1 MNTTKPTL
9 ARTLEKQH
17 FEAVAARCYELAT
30 DFVRAGVQVPSLVI
44 MGSMKGDG
52 IICSGPL
59 LVPIEN
65 NLDKLMLT
73 ALMESAVES
82 KQFDFVAHI
91 TEAWVVRNP
100 EDMEHQPSKHPRR
113 QEIVM
118 VNMMS
123 KECQIAVM
131 NPLHRKPNRL
141 ERGTINFDMT
151 IKGRMARE
159 TPPRN

>member
-1 MNTTKPTL
+1 MNRTKPTL
-9 ARTLEKQH
+9 ARTFEKQH
-17 FEAVAARCYELAT
+17 FEAVADRCYELAA
-30 DFVRAGVQVPSLVI
+30 DFVKVGVQVPSLVV
-44 MGSMKGDG
+44 MGCMKGDG

-65 NLDKLMLT
+65 DLDKLMLT
-73 ALMESAVES
+73 ALMESAVAS
-82 KQFDFVAHI
+82 DQFDFAAHI
-91 TEAWVVRNP
+91 TEAWVVMNP
-100 EDMEHQPSKHPRR
+100 EDMKRQPSKHPRR

-141 ERGTINFDMT
+141 ERGTINFGMT